1 LSTGASK
8 KSKVGIYTPLG
19 LDGYEL
25 CHPVSQDDFETINVE
40 VSGTRR
46 QSSWKPIPM
55 RLIREDEGQEL
66 VMSDSPWLGAHA
78 LIFRPSVVEALG
90 PMLQEYGELLP
101 LACSEADVVMYNPT
115 RVIDAFDEAASSV
128 LRFSGGR
135 IMLIQRHVFRADV
148 VGEIDV
154 FKIPNLRA
162 SPTFLSHRFVD
173 RWKASGLKG
182 LEFKQVWAPP
192 N

>member
-1 LSTGASK
+1 M
-8 KSKVGIYTPLG
+8 KSKYGIYAPLG

-25 CHPVSQDDFETINVE
+25 CHPVWQDDFETINLAVNGAPQQ
-40 VSGTRR
+40 SG
-46 QSSWKPIPM
+46 WNPIPM
-55 RLIREDEGQEL
+55 RLVHEDEGQKL
-66 VMSDSPWLGAHA
+66 ATSDSPWLGAHA
-78 LIFRPSVVEALG
+78 LIFRPGVVDALG
-90 PMLQEYGELLP
+90 PMLRDYGELLP

-115 RVIDAFDEAASSV
+115 RVIDALHEAASSV
-128 LRFSGGR
+128 RRFSGGR
-135 IMLIQRHVFRADV
+135 IMMIQRHVFRADV
-148 VGEIDV
+148 IGEIDV
-154 FKIPNLRA
+154 FKIPNLRV